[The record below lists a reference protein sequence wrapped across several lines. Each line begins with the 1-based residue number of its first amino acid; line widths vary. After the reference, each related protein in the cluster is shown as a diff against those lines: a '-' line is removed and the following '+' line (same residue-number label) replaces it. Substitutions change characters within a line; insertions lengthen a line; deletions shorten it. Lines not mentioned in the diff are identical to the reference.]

1 MQLTTIQALEARH
14 RLGEL
19 LELAYYKGEGFRIA
33 RKDKPMAWL
42 VGDPFMKAV
51 SRAIDYIIRKE
62 PALADSLAITLDE
75 EIRDI
80 IDQGTNEMMAGK
92 SIPIT
97 SILE

>member
-80 IDQGTNEMMAGK
+80 IDQGTKEIMAGK
-92 SIPIT
+92 TIPIS